1 MSKKFSAKLSLLV
14 AFTMLMA
21 MIVIVTNSTNIQ
33 AAPSF
38 ELIGFATLKGGTTGG
53 TGGREITATSVSQV
67 NDVLS
72 ARRKNKDTSPLIIK
86 FDRKLTG
93 SEVIACKEVSNITFL
108 GVGTKGEL
116 EGCGINVVK
125 SQNII
130 IQNLKIHHTRAP
142 MDAIGIENSQNIW
155 VDHCELYNM
164 IGDCNGDGIV
174 NPNDGDTE
182 GGDVDWYDGLLD
194 IKKSSEYITVSWN
207 YFHDSYK
214 TSLIG
219 SSDSDDY
226 DRKITFHHNIYSNVK
241 SRTPSYR
248 GGTGH
253 MFNNYYV
260 NVSGSGINSRVGA
273 KLRIEGNVFENVG
286 CGSVDSKT
294 GFAEGPIGAYYSS
307 KIGYWDVRDN
317 IFIDCKGNQPT
328 TSTCSFNP
336 PYDYSRVLQPA
347 SLVKDTV
354 LRYAGVQGNGIPT
367 PSIPPQTS
375 SPQPT
380 PPQPTPTPTPTTP
393 QLEIVYGDIS
403 GDGLVDSTDL
413 TMMKRYILRRLNL
426 TSDQYRAADVNLDN
440 AVDSTDITIL
450 KRFILRKIDRLPI
463 GNGNQPTP
471 TPTSNTPIPTNVG
484 EGIVHEAEAGSNNF
498 KYAKVES
505 NYVVFDQTK
514 DAYIEMKKV
523 GSPISGE
530 VTLTFIYSN
539 GSGKSLPIEIK
550 VNSNTIESNKEFPS
564 TGSWNTWSSLSVKA
578 NMSSGFENI
587 IRFKTRSS
595 DGGPRLD
602 KVIVSADG
610 SGNVPTPTPTT
621 TTSQPTRPPQ
631 TSDPIDGDIILE
643 PIGSMDLQQ
652 AINAI
657 KPGQTIYLK
666 SGSYKYSK
674 TILINEGND
683 GTSSAMKRI
692 FAYGN
697 DKPVIDFSAMS
708 ENSSN
713 RGIVLAGNYWHFKG
727 VTIKGAGDNGMLLAG
742 SNNIIEACVFTENH
756 DSGLQL
762 SRYNTSYNSI
772 DQWPSNNLIVD
783 CISTLNFDSGREDAD
798 GFAPKLTCGR
808 GNVFRNCK
816 ALYNCDDGW
825 DLYTKS
831 NTGPIGVVILENCEA
846 IGNGYDTSGKKT
858 GGDGNG
864 YKLGD
869 DTASVAHILKNC
881 VAKDNAKHGFT
892 GNGNPAKIVMEN
904 CTGSGNAQKLFD
916 RLDNAIFK

>member
-1 MSKKFSAKLSLLV
+1 MLKKFSAKMSLLV
-14 AFTMLMA
+14 VFTMLMS
-21 MIVIVTNSTNIQ
+21 VIVVTATTLNVQ

-38 ELIGFATLKGGTTGG
+38 ELIGFATLNGGTTGG
-53 TGGREITATSVSQV
+53 TGGTEITATSVSQV
-67 NDVLS
+67 NDILS
-72 ARRKNKDTSPLIIK
+72 ARKKSKDTTPLIIK

-108 GVGTKGEL
+108 GVGTSGEL
-116 EGCGINVVK
+116 EGCGINIVK
-125 SQNII
+125 SKNII
-130 IQNLKIHHTRAP
+130 VQNLKIHHTRAP
-142 MDAIGIENSQNIW
+142 MDAIGVENSQNIW

-174 NPNDGDTE
+174 NPNDGDTS

-194 IKKSSEYITVSWN
+194 VKRSSEYITVSWN
-207 YFHDSYK
+207 YMHDSYK
-214 TSLIG
+214 TSLVG

-226 DRKITFHHNIYSNVK
+226 DRKITFHHNVYSNLK

-273 KLRIEGNVFENVG
+273 KLRIEANVFENVG

-307 KIGYWDVRDN
+307 NIGYWDVKDN
-317 IFIDCKGNQPT
+317 IFVDCKGNQPT

-336 PYDYSRVLQPA
+336 PYNYTGVLQPA
-347 SLVKDTV
+347 SQVKETV
-354 LRYAGVQGNGIPT
+354 LQYAGVQGGIIPT
-367 PSIPPQTS
+367 PPTPQTTS
-375 SPQPT
+375 TPQITPTQNTPQP
-380 PPQPTPTPTPTTP
+380 
-393 QLEIVYGDIS
+393 EMVYGDIN

-413 TMMKRYILRRLNL
+413 TIMKRYILKRLDF
-426 TSDQYRAADVNLDN
+426 TSDQLKAADVNLDN
-440 AVDSTDITIL
+440 EENSTDITIL
-450 KRFILRKIDRLPI
+450 KRFILKKIRTLPYT
-463 GNGNQPTP
+463 NGTQPT
-471 TPTSNTPIPTNVG
+471 SIPTTSQPTTPPNTG
-484 EGIVHEAEAGSNNF
+484 DGIVHEAEAGSNNL
-498 KYAKVES
+498 KYAKIES

-514 DAYIEMKKV
+514 DAYVEMKKV
-523 GSPISGE
+523 SSSASGE
-530 VTLTFIYSN
+530 VTLTFVYSN
-539 GSGKSLPIEIK
+539 GSGKSLPMEIK
-550 VNSNTIESNKEFPS
+550 VNGNTIESNKEFPS
-564 TGSWNTWSSLSVKA
+564 TGSWNTWNTLSVKA
-578 NMSSGFENI
+578 NMDSGSDNI

-595 DGGPRLD
+595 DGGPQLD
-602 KVIVSADG
+602 KVIVGTNG
-610 SGNVPTPTPTT
+610 SVIIPTPTSPTST
-621 TTSQPTRPPQ
+621 PTSYTSQPTTPPP
-631 TSDPIDGDIILE
+631 TSTPIDGDIILE
-643 PIGSMDLQQ
+643 PNGSMDLQQ

-666 SGSYKYSK
+666 GGNYKFSK
-674 TILINEGND
+674 TVIIAEGNN

-692 FAYGN
+692 FAYGS

-713 RGIVLAGNYWHFKG
+713 RGVVLAANYWHIKG

-742 SNNIIEACVFTENH
+742 SNNKIEACTFTENH

-762 SRYNTSYNSI
+762 SRYNTSYKSI

-798 GFAPKLTCGR
+798 GFAPKLTCGK

-825 DLYTKS
+825 DMYTKS
-831 NTGPIGVVILENCEA
+831 DTGPIGIITLENCEA

-869 DTASVAHILKNC
+869 DTAPVAHILKNC
-881 VAKDNAKHGFT
+881 VAEDNAKHGFT
-892 GNGNPAKIVMEN
+892 GNGNPARIVLEN

-916 RLDNAIFK
+916 RLNNAIFK